1 VVSVRGL
8 AVDRVPKDEWSEI
21 FEEVWR
27 RYRDFFYVSNMN
39 GYDWKALHDQYKEQL
54 QYVDHRADLNYVI
67 SEMISE
73 LNNSHTYI
81 AGGDWT
87 IPSRPRVALP
97 GARFTLDAAS
107 GRYKLAQIFK
117 GQNEEDRYRSPLT
130 EIGIDVK
137 EGDYVLAIDGEELKP
152 DEDPYKLL
160 RNKADR
166 TVTLTVNDKPSMDGS
181 HKIVYK
187 PITTETPLVYLD
199 MTTRNAEIVSKLTG
213 GKAGYIH
220 IPDMGAEGIAEFI
233 KHYYAQIRKDALV
246 IDDRGNGGGNVSRMI
261 IERLRRQLL
270 AVNFG
275 RTDEDANTYPD
286 GVFTGP
292 MVCLL
297 NETSASDGD
306 IFPYMFR
313 KAGLGPLIGKRSWGG
328 VVGINNTGPLLDGGV
343 VNVPTSALA
352 STEGQWAI
360 EGHGVDPDIVVEND
374 PAELLKG
381 RDQQLERAVAEVMA
395 RTKTKPA
402 ALPKR
407 PAAPV
412 RK

>member
-1 VVSVRGL
+1 
-8 AVDRVPKDEWSEI
+8 
-21 FEEVWR
+21 
-27 RYRDFFYVSNMN
+27 
-39 GYDWKALHDQYKEQL
+39 
-54 QYVDHRADLNYVI
+54 
-67 SEMISE
+67 MISE

-81 AGGDWT
+81 AGGDWI
-87 IPSRPRVALP
+87 IPARPRVALP
-97 GARFTLDAAS
+97 GARFALDAAS

-137 EGDYVLAIDGEELKP
+137 EGDYVLAVDGEELKP

-166 TVTLTVNDKPSMDGS
+166 TVTLTVNDKPSMEGS

-187 PITTETPLVYLD
+187 PITSETPLVYLD
-199 MTTRNAEIVSKLTG
+199 MTTRNAEIVNKLSG

-261 IERLRRQLL
+261 IERLRRQML

-275 RTDEDANTYPD
+275 RTSEDANTYPD
-286 GVFTGP
+286 GVFIGP

-328 VVGINNTGPLLDGGV
+328 VVGINNTGPLLDGGL

-352 STEGQWAI
+352 STEGQWVI
-360 EGHGVDPDIVVEND
+360 EGHGVDPDIVVDND

-381 RDQQLERAVAEVMA
+381 HDQQLERAVSEVMA
-395 RTKTKPA
+395 RAKSKPGV
-402 ALPKR
+402 LPKR